1 MISLEAF
8 SELLEVLYSV
18 PLRQERWGHFL
29 DLLCEHTGS
38 MSSFLICANS
48 QVGLS
53 IQEQGGAAFDPAIIA
68 SYAEK
73 YAFKDPYRL
82 PLAKAGRTGV
92 LDCNELVP
100 NEQLWESDMYL
111 HLNEPSGVRYP
122 GLMVMTL
129 SMRRFEVISFWRTMA
144 EGPMHRDANRLLELL
159 LPHVRSAMEIRYAL
173 GAVEARAKGAEAM
186 ANASR
191 TATFLLSGRGELMH
205 RNAAAG
211 ELLERRDGLAIE
223 KGVLTATSPAM
234 RTGLRSLLRDAAS
247 PGGLG
252 AGAGKALSLERG
264 ESRSPLLL
272 LASPT
277 PHHRA
282 TGYAVLL
289 LASDRDKPADVSDEM
304 MRAYFGLTP
313 AEIEIANGLLTG
325 YSLLEIAAL
334 RRVALGTV
342 RFQMKS
348 LLRKTATSRQADL
361 VRVLL
366 TLPQAAARG

>member
-82 PLAKAGRTGV
+82 PLARAGTTGV

-100 NEQLWESDMYL
+100 NEQLWESDMYR

-129 SMRRFEVISFWRTMA
+129 SMRRFEVISFWRTL
-144 EGPMHRDANRLLELL
+144 EQGPMHRDANRLLEML

-186 ANASR
+186 ADASR
-191 TATFLLSGRGELMH
+191 TATFLLTGRGEVVH
-205 RNAAAG
+205 RNAAAA
-211 ELLERRDGLAIE
+211 ELLERRDGLA
-223 KGVLTATSPAM
+223 LAM
-234 RTGLRSLLRDAAS
+234 RAGLRSLLREAAS
-247 PGGLG
+247 PGAMG
-252 AGAGKALSLERG
+252 AGAGKAMLLERDAG
-264 ESRSPLLL
+264 RSPLQL
-272 LASPT
+272 LASPA
-277 PHHRA
+277 PHYGDG
-282 TGYAVLL
+282 GYAVLL
-289 LASDRDKPADVSDEM
+289 LVSDREKPADVPDEM
-304 MRAYFGLTP
+304 MRAYFGFTS
-313 AEIEIANGLLTG
+313 AETEIANGLLTG
-325 YSLLEIAAL
+325 YTLEEIAAL

-342 RFQMKS
+342 RFQIKS

-366 TLPQAAARG
+366 TLPQVAAARI